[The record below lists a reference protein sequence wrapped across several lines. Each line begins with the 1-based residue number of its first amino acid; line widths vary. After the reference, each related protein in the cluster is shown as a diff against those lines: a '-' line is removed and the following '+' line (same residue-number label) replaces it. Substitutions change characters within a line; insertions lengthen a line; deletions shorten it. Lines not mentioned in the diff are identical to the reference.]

1 MGNRFEKSEESI
13 ERIPLVSVLIP
24 TYNRPGYF
32 EKALCSVLQQ
42 TYSNIEI
49 IVGDDST
56 NDETE
61 NVLQKYLCDHSNI
74 IYIKNRSTLGQFEN
88 ALMLFHEANGEY
100 INFLMD
106 DDIFHMNKIEK
117 MMKYFFNDLDNE
129 IKLVTS
135 HRQVIDDKGEE
146 LRHIYSTVRL
156 FEEDKI
162 IEGTELANRVIVDQK
177 NYIGEPTTVLFR
189 KNDLQEPYGIFDK
202 RRYLCNVDIASWLSL
217 LSKGKAVYIAETLS
231 YFRLHSG
238 QQLNESNKLMDGVE
252 DFSHSIIVGE
262 KYGFLST
269 EKELYKAITNFLDY
283 ARKFVPPSTLYTL
296 DYYRKI
302 KRKEINIEKKK
313 QYRNNNSHL
322 PKVSILIPA
331 YNKPHYL
338 ELALKSALNQTYEN
352 IEIIISDD
360 STNGE
365 VQSMIQP
372 YLSEYECITYV
383 KNKPRLEAE
392 NFNKCIE
399 LANGDYINF
408 LLDDDLFHPEKIKR
422 MMYCFFSLEN
432 ISFVTSYRELI
443 DENGKVL
450 SPSTLNVKIAKET
463 TLFEGKELGDYMLK
477 NLKNVVGE
485 PTTVL
490 FNRKFLGGDFGCFK
504 GKGYSAIND
513 IATWLDMMRK
523 GKVVYIEEPLSYFRQ
538 HSGENQKQMQFTLKT
553 IEEWIELI
561 IDAYNSGFLN
571 CEQDYKEC
579 LTHCLENA
587 VLIIK
592 DVVKNSQLNQI
603 DNEKI
608 EKELN
613 KLVNRIFEKDVCY
626 CQFCNQQFEKFSPW
640 PEHYAFPKY
649 KFEMWNKDTGICP
662 VCDSMDRER
671 LYRIYIEMETDLLSG
686 NDTMLHIAPEAKLRS
701 WFAQYKNIIYVCGDI
716 EPKDP
721 LMQEIDVTRIPY
733 ENDTF
738 DVILCGH
745 VLQYVQ
751 DDEKA
756 MRELYRVL
764 KTNGWGIIQAPI
776 VMNVDIIIENELI
789 LTPKL
794 RKLAFGHEEHVRIY
808 NQSGFIQRLMNVGF
822 KVELYNIAE
831 KQGMRSARKFGLSE
845 TDVLY
850 IVRK

>member
-1 MGNRFEKSEESI
+1 MGNRFEKSAEAI

-88 ALMLFHEANGEY
+88 ALMLFNEANGEY

-106 DDIFHMNKIEK
+106 DDIFHVNKIEK
-117 MMKYFFNDLDNE
+117 MMKYFVNDLDNQ

-135 HRQVIDDKGEE
+135 HRQVIDDKGKE

-156 FEEDKI
+156 FEEDTI
-162 IEGTELANRVIVDQK
+162 IEGTELGNRVIVDQK

-231 YFRLHSG
+231 YFRLHPG

-283 ARKFVPPSTLYTL
+283 AKKLVPSSIVYTL
-296 DYYRKI
+296 DYHRQI

-360 STNGE
+360 STNDE
-365 VQSMIQP
+365 VQAMIQP
-372 YLSEYECITYV
+372 YLSQYECITYV
-383 KNKPRLEAE
+383 KNKPRVEAE

-399 LANGDYINF
+399 LANGDYINL

-422 MMYCFFSLEN
+422 MMNCFFSLEN

-443 DENGKVL
+443 DENGKIL
-450 SPSTLNVKIAKET
+450 PPSTLNMKIAKET

-477 NLKNVVGE
+477 NLKNIVGE

-490 FNRKFLGGDFGCFK
+490 FNRKFLGGGFGCFK
-504 GKGYSAIND
+504 GKSYSAIND

-538 HSGENQKQMQFTLKT
+538 HSGENQKQMQFIVNT
-553 IEEWIELI
+553 IEEWNELI
-561 IDAYNSGFLN
+561 LDAYNSGFLN

-592 DVVKNSQLNQI
+592 DVVKNYQLNQI

-613 KLVNRIFEKDVCY
+613 KLVNRIFEKEICY
-626 CQFCNQQFEKFSPW
+626 CQFCNQQFEKFAPW
-640 PEHYAFPKY
+640 PEHYDFPKY
-649 KFEMWNKDTGICP
+649 KFEMWNKGTGICP

-671 LYRIYIEMETDLLSG
+671 LYRVYIEMETDLLSG
-686 NDTMLHIAPEAKLRS
+686 NDAMLHIAPEAKLRS
-701 WFAQYKNIIYVCGDI
+701 WFAQYKNITYVCGDI

-745 VLQYVQ
+745 VLQYVP

-764 KTNGWGIIQAPI
+764 KTDGWGIIQAPI

-794 RKLAFGHEEHVRIY
+794 RKIAFGHEEHVRVY
-808 NQSGFIQRLMNVGF
+808 NRSGFIQRLMNVGF